1 MILRYFDVSSVINVY
16 QILTHPHLQKKLAD
30 TLCFMFQFCSVKAH
44 SGRFFLLTANSSC
57 HVRLDHENIASMLD
71 SGVTTDGRFLIIE
84 EFVSV
89 HTLAE
94 CLDSNGFYFEE
105 RMKVALQLADAL
117 TYIHAQG
124 IMHRDV
130 KSANVLV
137 DVDAAGTFTT
147 VKLSDFGLAKGV
159 QEREVGG
166 TRFSSRVCGT
176 TGYMDPE
183 CLRGEGR
190 SVA

>member
-1 MILRYFDVSSVINVY
+1 
-16 QILTHPHLQKKLAD
+16 
-30 TLCFMFQFCSVKAH
+30 
-44 SGRFFLLTANSSC
+44 
-57 HVRLDHENIASMLD
+57 MLD

-84 EFVSV
+84 EFVSA

-137 DVDAAGTFTT
+137 DVDAVGTFTT

-190 SVA
+190 CCMNFFGQSPEIGRACIVYITCMKLYARETDKSDSQ